1 MAHHKS
7 TIKRIQTNA
16 RDAKRNRQYTTK
28 LKTQIKKVR
37 AADNKEDGEK
47 LYRETSSYLDK
58 LVNKGIIH
66 RNKAANQKSKL
77 AAVVQKLGVAETEA
91 E

>member
-7 TIKRIQTNA
+7 VQKRIKTNA
-16 RDAKRNRQYTTK
+16 RDAQRNKQYLSR

-37 AADNKEDGEK
+37 SAEDEQQGEK

-58 LVNKGIIH
+58 LVNKGLIH
-66 RNKAANQKSKL
+66 RNRAANQKSKL
-77 AAVVQKLGVAETEA
+77 AAVVKKLAK
-91 E
+91 

>member
-7 TIKRIQTNA
+7 AIKRIQTNA
-16 RDAKRNRQYTTK
+16 RDNLKNKMYITA
-28 LKTQIKKVR
+28 LKTQLKKVR
-37 AADNKEDGEK
+37 AA
-47 LYRETSSYLDK
+47 TSKDEAEAQFRLASSKLDK

-77 AAVVQKLGVAETEA
+77 AAIVSNLS
-91 E
+91 

>member
-16 RDAKRNRQYTTK
+16 RDSLRNRQYKSK

-37 AADNKEDGEK
+37 SAENKEEGQK
-47 LYRETSSYLDK
+47 LLRETTSLLDK
-58 LVNKGIIH
+58 FVNKGIVH
-66 RNKAANQKSKL
+66 KNKAANQKSKL
-77 AAVVQKLGVAETEA
+77 SAFVSKLS
-91 E
+91 